1 MNSTTIPASTPPA
14 PAAGSDRPFA
24 RRAADALAY
33 ECAKAVR
40 SGRLD
45 ARSGIADALL
55 DYLDVGGLGGPTDVS
70 SWMRDY
76 EQNEKPNT
84 NRIGG
89 SQ

>member
-1 MNSTTIPASTPPA
+1 MSETKSPTPSA
-14 PAAGSDRPFA
+14 PAALPFA

-55 DYLDVGGLGGPTDVS
+55 DYLDVGGLGGPMDVLT
-70 SWMRDY
+70 WMEDY
-76 EQNEKPNT
+76 ERNEKQNT
-84 NRIGG
+84 NRT
-89 SQ
+89 